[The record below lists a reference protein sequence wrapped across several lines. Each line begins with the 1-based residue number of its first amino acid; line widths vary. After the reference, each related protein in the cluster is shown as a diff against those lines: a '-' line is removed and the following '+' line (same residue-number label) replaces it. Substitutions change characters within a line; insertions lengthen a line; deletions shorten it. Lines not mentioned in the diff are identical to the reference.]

1 MRAGLPEK
9 AVQPHRPIRSFVR
22 REGRITP
29 SQQRSLTQLWPRYGL
44 DVGDY
49 LFDFQEIFG
58 RKASCL
64 VLEIGFGDGV
74 SLLQQAQAH
83 PENDY
88 LGIEVHRPGAGR
100 LLRALESAELD
111 NVRVVC
117 EDAVSVLRENIP
129 EQSLDVVQLFFP
141 DPWHKKRHHKR
152 RIVQP
157 DFVQLVRSRLRSGGY
172 FHLATDWEDYA
183 QHMMA
188 TLESAPGYR
197 NTAGVDNFVPR
208 PDSRPLTK
216 FELRGQRL
224 GHGVRDLIFERQ

>member
-1 MRAGLPEK
+1 MRVSLSERTA
-9 AVQPHRPIRSFVR
+9 QPHRPIRSFVR

-29 SQQRSLTQLWPRYGL
+29 SQQRALTQLWPRYGL
-44 DVGDY
+44 DVGGQP
-49 LFDFQEIFG
+49 FDFTKIFG
-58 RKASCL
+58 RQAAR

-74 SLLQQAQAH
+74 SLLQQAQTH

-100 LLRALESAELD
+100 LLRALERAELD

-157 DFVQLVRSRLRSGGY
+157 DFVRLVRSRLRSGGY

-188 TLESAPGYR
+188 TLQSTPGYR
-197 NTAGVDNFVPR
+197 NIAGVDNFVSR